1 MPGLTDFQ
9 RHLGAATLFSNLLL
23 AACGGSSSINGN
35 PPGQPGAG
43 GEAPPPGN
51 SAPYIPRHWLI
62 TPGPDATR
70 DALEAFIAAGPG
82 DEIEFASGYFEM
94 DTGLVLQNGE
104 NVTIRGAGRDDTVL
118 NFRGSNTAEGI
129 LVSNTRGVT
138 LRDMSVVDTPGDG
151 IKVKGSDFVNF
162 VDLRMLWS
170 SAHLPVAANNV
181 PASMQWGCPDDYQP
195 SSSNGRYAIYPVES
209 RHILVDGIEAIGA
222 SDAGIY
228 VGQSDD
234 VIVRNSRAAFNVA
247 GFEIENTNRA
257 DQYDNLAECNTGG
270 FLIFDLPGL
279 SQFGD
284 GTRLFNNISRK
295 NNLSNFAAGGIVR
308 AVPKGT
314 GALIL
319 SYDRIEIFD
328 NVFEDHQTANI
339 IIASYELLGGD
350 GDRRMDY
357 YPEGI
362 LIRDN
367 VLKNAGYN
375 PPLELTLENLQGLP
389 EGEVEFLLP
398 TLVRLKNLGLGA
410 HIVWDGLYDELDA
423 DCPYPLGSDGEPV
436 PADEFGKPQFRP
448 GDPNPECRYNAHKF
462 EPDGARI
469 KPEFWICIEDNEFVA
484 GPLVEALGDLLGPIS
499 GLLKPIGEL
508 VSPAR
513 FLNFHGLELDPRLLR
528 DNDMTPH
535 QCSSTLGRTLAS
547 LPPVSLAPYTPVD
560 GGSMPPSEEQIVAA
574 CSADTGDAINW
585 PALAFDCPNL
595 ADYNLFTDASDPRS
609 TPRGERTLPYDLT
622 TPLFSDYSVKYRTVF
637 LPPDGQARW
646 RDLDDGTQ
654 ETLLFP
660 VGTVISK
667 TFAFPNGSDEDVVE
681 TRLLIKRANAD
692 GSFNWQGLP
701 YIWETGDNGARRA
714 LLSLGGGRASVSWD
728 YADADTGTPY
738 VGRTD
743 HYSIPHANQC
753 ITCHAND
760 DRERGAA
767 PIGPLVRYLN
777 RPFDYA
783 GLGERNQLAHWIER
797 DMLIEAPA
805 LQINGDGVATN
816 VERVARFNVPGDAG
830 HPAGSAADIEHRA
843 RGYLEMNC
851 AHCHNPAG
859 SASNTGLFLDVQ
871 RRVDGSYGICK
882 RPTAAGDGSGGRR
895 FDIVPRRAHDSI
907 MTFRMENEDRADA
920 RMPPIARSVA
930 HDEGVALVTQW
941 IDQVIERNN
950 ATYPN
955 SESCGGGLF

>member
-1 MPGLTDFQ
+1 M
-9 RHLGAATLFSNLLL
+9 LLL
-23 AACGGSSSINGN
+23 PALLLSALLLTACGGSSSVNG
-35 PPGQPGAG
+35 PAPGQPGG
-43 GEAPPPGN
+43 GSDSPQPGT
-51 SAPYIPRHWLI
+51 STPYTPRHWLI
-62 TPGPDATR
+62 TPGDDATQR
-70 DALEAFIAAGPG
+70 ALEAFIAAGPG
-82 DEIEFASGYFEM
+82 DDIEFAPGYYEM
-94 DTGLVLQNGE
+94 DTGLVLQHGE
-104 NVTIRGAGRDDTVL
+104 NVTIRGAGRDATVL
-118 NFRGSNTAEGI
+118 NFRDANTAEGI

-162 VDLRMLWS
+162 IDLRMLWS
-170 SAHLPVAANNV
+170 SNDLRVTASNV
-181 PASMQWGCPDDYQP
+181 PASLHWDCPDNYVV

-209 RHILVDGIEAIGA
+209 RNILVDNVEAIGA

-228 VGQSDD
+228 VGQSND
-234 VIVRNSRAAFNVA
+234 VIIRNSRAAFNVA

-284 GTRLFNNISRK
+284 GTRLFNNVSRN

-350 GDRRMDY
+350 GDRRMDL

-362 LIRDN
+362 QIRNN

-375 PPLELTLENLQGLP
+375 PPLELTLENLQGLSD
-389 EGEVEFLLP
+389 GEVEFLLP

-410 HIVWDGLYDELDA
+410 HIVWDGLYDDLDA
-423 DCPYPLGSDGEPV
+423 DCPYPVNADGEPV
-436 PADEFGKPQFRP
+436 EADEFGKPQFSSA
-448 GDPNPECRYNAHKF
+448 DPNPECRHNAFKF
-462 EPDGARI
+462 DQEGQRLKPD
-469 KPEFWICIEDNEFVA
+469 FWLCIEDNEFVS

-499 GLLKPIGEL
+499 GLLQPIGQL
-508 VSPAR
+508 VSPAH
-513 FLNFHGLELDPRLLR
+513 FLNFHGLDLDPTKLR

-535 QCSSTLGRTLAS
+535 QCAATLGSTLAS
-547 LPPVSLAPYTPVD
+547 LPPVTLAPYTPVA
-560 GGSMPPSEEQIVAA
+560 GSEQPPSEAEILAVCEAGE
-574 CSADTGDAINW
+574 ADTINW
-585 PALAFDCPNL
+585 PALAFNCPDL
-595 ADYNLFTDASDPRS
+595 AHYNLFSDATDPRS

-637 LPPDGQARW
+637 LPPGTSARW
-646 RDLDDGTQ
+646 RDSDDGIN

-667 TFAFPNGSDEDVVE
+667 TFSFPDGNNEAVVE

-701 YIWETGDNGARRA
+701 YIWETGEDGERQARLA
-714 LLSLGGGRASVSWD
+714 LGGGRAAVSWRYND
-728 YADADTGTPY
+728 PHVGTPY
-738 VGRTD
+738 VGSTD
-743 HYSIPHANQC
+743 SYSIPHANQC

-760 DRERGAA
+760 DRERGSA
-767 PIGPLVRYLN
+767 PIGPKVRYLN
-777 RPFDYA
+777 TPFDYTD
-783 GLGERNQLAHWIER
+783 LGPRNQLAHWI
-797 DMLIEAPA
+797 DQGMLAEAPA
-805 LQINGDGVATN
+805 LTLNGQQIATN
-816 VERVARFNVPGDAG
+816 VERVGIFNLPGDSGQAANS
-830 HPAGSAADIEHRA
+830 PADIEHRA
-843 RGYLEMNC
+843 RAYLESNC

-871 RRVDGSYGICK
+871 RRVDGAYGICK

-895 FDIVPRRAHDSI
+895 FDIVPAKAHDSI
-907 MTFRMENEDRADA
+907 LTFRMENEDRADA

-930 HDEGVALVTQW
+930 HAEGVDLVTRW
-941 IDQVIERNN
+941 INQVVERNE
-950 ATYPN
+950 AKYPN
-955 SESCGGGLF
+955 SESCGGFF